1 MGALAL
7 ALNVRLGKEGVYVLN
22 EPAPAPSPKHIA
34 ASVALC
40 GRVVWLAAGFL
51 AALAVIVLCMQLW
64 LLPNGRG
71 GM

>member
-34 ASVALC
+34 DSVALC
-40 GRVVWLAAGFL
+40 GRVVWLAAGLL
-51 AALAVIVLCMQLW
+51 AALAVMVLGMQLW
-64 LLPNGRG
+64 LLPHLRG

>member
-40 GRVVWLAAGFL
+40 GRVVWLAAGLL
-51 AALAVIVLCMQLW
+51 AALAVTFLCLHVGW
-64 LLPNGRG
+64 LPHGRG